1 MSQKKDSIFI
11 KLLKENTN
19 IDEDFIDTF
28 FKKFKIGGELDFDI
42 QDTNVSKYLNI
53 NLTTLRKRLNNAF
66 SKTKRFIENV
76 DYIRVKTGVS
86 NNINY
91 MLNYACFE
99 KLAMSGDS
107 DQSEVVRMYFTKLRE
122 FITDNQH
129 VIYQAMNKKNDL
141 KIYNKMDTIYFFAAD
156 ERKEDI
162 FKVGKSSLIVER
174 LRNYNVGK
182 IKGVHLKYLALVKNP
197 LLIEKCIK
205 LLLKK
210 NQVVSGKELFE
221 VDPTTLKKVID
232 ECYCKHVSAKENKD
246 LYEEI
251 SNLLGMYIYVK
262 DKVNIKPYIIIGK
275 IL

>member
-1 MSQKKDSIFI
+1 MSKKDSIFI

-19 IDEDFIDTF
+19 IDQDFIDTF

-53 NLTTLRKRLNNAF
+53 NLATLRKRLNNAF
-66 SKTKRFIENV
+66 SKTIRFIENI
-76 DYIRVKTGVS
+76 DYIRVKTGIS

-99 KLAMSGDS
+99 RLAMSGDS

-122 FITDNQH
+122 FITDNQR

-141 KIYNKMDTIYFFAAD
+141 KIYNTMDTIYFFAAD
-156 ERKEDI
+156 ERKQDI
-162 FKVGKSSLIVER
+162 LKVGKSSKIIER
-174 LRNYNVGK
+174 LRNYNVGR
-182 IKGVHLKYLALVKNP
+182 IKEVELKYVALVKNP

-210 NQVVSGKELFE
+210 KQVFSGKELFE
-221 VDPTTLKKVID
+221 IDPKILKKVID
-232 ECYCKHVSAKENKD
+232 ECYCKHVSAKDNKD
-246 LYEEI
+246 LYNEI
-251 SNLLGMYIYVK
+251 SNLLGIYVYVK
-262 DKVNIKPYIIIGK
+262 DKLNIKPYIIIDK
-275 IL
+275 NL

>member
-1 MSQKKDSIFI
+1 MSKKDSIFI

-28 FKKFKIGGELDFDI
+28 FSKFKIGGELDFDI
-42 QDTNVSKYLNI
+42 KDTNVCKYLDI
-53 NLTTLRKRLNNAF
+53 NLSTLRKRLNNIF

-76 DYIRVKTGVS
+76 DYIRIKTGVS

-107 DQSEVVRMYFTKLRE
+107 KQSEVVRMYFTKLRE
-122 FITDNQH
+122 FITDNQR

-156 ERKEDI
+156 ERKQDI
-162 FKVGKSSLIVER
+162 LKVGKSTKIVER
-174 LRNYNVGK
+174 LRNYNVGR
-182 IKGVHLKYLALVKNP
+182 IKEVELKYVALVKNP

-210 NQVVSGKELFE
+210 KQVVSGKELFE
-221 VDPTTLKKVID
+221 IDPKILKKVID
-232 ECYCKHVSAKENKD
+232 ECYCKHVSAKDNKD
-246 LYEEI
+246 LYDEI
-251 SNLLGMYIYVK
+251 SNLLGLYVYVK
-262 DKVNIKPYIIIGK
+262 DKLNIKPYIIIGK
-275 IL
+275 NL